1 MTDITMY
8 GRVIITAEIEA
19 MTGLHIG
26 GNSTGLEI
34 GGLDKAVIRNP
45 RNNEPYI
52 PGSSLRGKMR
62 SQTEKVLGVSQNT
75 PIGQATI
82 HVCKDNN
89 AYIKNGGCPVCTV
102 FGVPADEGDKN
113 KDKKKEDE
121 IKVAKPTRLVVRD
134 VALTPD
140 SVKDLSKINSELR
153 FSELKTEVAID
164 RVTSAA
170 VPRTLERVPAG
181 AVFGPA
187 ELVFG
192 IYEKA
197 DYGRLKT
204 VIQALQLVE
213 DDYVGGAGSRG
224 SGKVKFKAIKVSA
237 RKRADYSNTMDFQA
251 FDSVQELANAFDT
264 LKQWMETNIPT
275 E

>member
-1 MTDITMY
+1 MTDINLF
-8 GRVIITAEIEA
+8 GRVIITANIETK
-19 MTGLHIG
+19 TGLHIG

-34 GGLDKAVIRNP
+34 GGLDKAIIRNP
-45 RNNEPYI
+45 LNKEPYI

-62 SQTEKVLGVSQNT
+62 SQMEKLKGLKQNKD
-75 PIGQATI
+75 IGQAKI
-82 HVCKDNN
+82 HSCQKD
-89 AYIKNGGCPVCTV
+89 AEYVDCPVCTV
-102 FGVPADEGDKN
+102 FGVPADDNE
-113 KDKKKEDE
+113 KKSSKEE
-121 IKVAKPTRLVVRD
+121 KPKVSKPTRLVVRD
-134 VALTPD
+134 VALTPK
-140 SVKDLSKINSELR
+140 SVDDLIKINSELR

-197 DYGRLKT
+197 DYNRLKT

-224 SGKVKFKAIKVSA
+224 SGKVEFKTIKVAA
-237 RKRADYSNTMDFQA
+237 RKRDNYSTPVSFGE
-251 FDSVQELANAFDT
+251 FESVQKLADALDDLMKWLEQNV
-264 LKQWMETNIPT
+264 PT